1 MVTTA
6 LVPALLGAVSLIG
19 GIVKKGNEV
28 AEINVYVDRAKWV
41 NQLFDVDKR
50 EDAYRALYTDMQTL
64 CAKKGITPHVYW
76 EGAPCINVPLATLV
90 QLMDS
95 ASR

>member
-19 GIVKKGNEV
+19 GIVKKSNEV

-41 NQLFDVDKR
+41 NQLFDADKR
-50 EDAYRALYTDMQTL
+50 EDGDRALYTDMQTL
-64 CAKKGITPHVYW
+64 CAKKGITPSVYY
-76 EGAPCINVPLATLV
+76 EGAPCINIPLATLV

>member
-1 MVTTA
+1 MITTA
-6 LVPALLGAVSLIG
+6 LVPALLGAVSLISG
-19 GIVKKGNEV
+19 AVKKSNEV
-28 AEINVYVDRAKWV
+28 AEINVYIDRAKWV

-64 CAKKGITPHVYW
+64 CAKKGITPAVYW

-90 QLMDS
+90 QLMDC

>member
-19 GIVKKGNEV
+19 GIVKKSNEV
-28 AEINVYVDRAKWV
+28 AEINVYVDRAKYV
-41 NQLFDVDKR
+41 NQLFDADKR

-64 CAKKGITPHVYW
+64 CAKKGITPSIYY
-76 EGAPCINVPLATLV
+76 EGAPCINIPLATLV

>member
-1 MVTTA
+1 MITTA

-19 GIVKKGNEV
+19 GIVKKSNEV

-41 NQLFDVDKR
+41 NQLFEADKR

-64 CAKKGITPHVYW
+64 CAKKGITPSVYY

-90 QLMDS
+90 QLMDC
-95 ASR
+95 AGR

>member
-19 GIVKKGNEV
+19 GIVKKSNEV
-28 AEINVYVDRAKWV
+28 AEINVYVDRAKYV
-41 NQLFDVDKR
+41 NQLFDADKR

-64 CAKKGITPHVYW
+64 CAKKGITPSVYY
-76 EGAPCINVPLATLV
+76 EGAPCINIPLATLV